1 MLFRQKWLILPFFVY
16 YFEYILKLCFINHRI
31 RFEQIQRYTCINPKI
46 DDARVLV
53 FVTTDWIPMLV
64 ILSICGYVVGI
75 IGACTYLSIVSMYYI
90 KWNVNTVSVKTLA
103 IQKTFQNVLLTQ
115 VRVFYFISKVINF
128 QFLVHVTMFA
138 LPVIGLIIYHVFH
151 LCAPGINIF
160 IFSTNWKSSRSNQ
173 RNHIIL
179 DVAWFVWI
187 ISHDDIQS

>member
-1 MLFRQKWLILPFFVY
+1 MI
-16 YFEYILKLCFINHRI
+16 EDH
-31 RFEQIQRYTCINPKI
+31 
-46 DDARVLV
+46 RVLV
-53 FVTTDWIPMLV
+53 FITTDWIPMLV
-64 ILSICGYVVGI
+64 ILSICGYVIGI

-90 KWNVNTVSVKTLA
+90 KWNVRTVSVKTLA

-160 IFSTNWKSSRSNQ
+160 IFSTN
-173 RNHIIL
+173 
-179 DVAWFVWI
+179 
-187 ISHDDIQS
+187 